1 MKKIIIL
8 LLFSSSIYSQ
18 TLVQIFSDRCTGEL
32 KSVAVNTEGY
42 TVVSFYNRTKTFTA
56 NDFYSGALRTWMEQ
70 TYAWWYALS
79 ACSTAQTTQTTTQT
93 STSNSNSGSDS
104 GGGDSGGDTGGD
116 TGGDSGGDSD
126 GGGGDDGGGNSDDG
140 GGDSDDRGGDSDDD
154 GGGDSDDDG
163 SGDDDDGGDD
173 SDDTD
178 DSDDSEEEQEEQ
190 EEEQEEE
197 EKEEEKEEEEEE
209 EESEEESE
217 EEEEEEEE
225 KEKKKKNTNPIIISA
240 NLMRMSGLDGAANQ
254 VIGLGFAQSSMNG
267 EYNYSANMMVWD
279 NLKQISLSGSR
290 GHTFHR
296 YDKKVPVIIKEDG
309 KEYVFGHYY
318 DKGSI
323 ANVQTLSAGLM
334 YMYGVYNAS
343 FGISNVY
350 IGQKENK
357 WKGFVGG
364 ISASNNILYSNGDW
378 NVMPA
383 FIAFGTKP
391 FPFKRFTVSPM
402 LATALTPVSYSTLD
416 NGFVFNEHALFVG
429 GANFDFSIT
438 KTFRI
443 NLGFNVAKS
452 TDSFPLTYSITIG
465 GKFKL

>member
-18 TLVQIFSDRCTGEL
+18 TLVQAFADRCTGEI
-32 KSVAVNTEGY
+32 KTVSIKMEGY
-42 TVVSFYNRTKTFTA
+42 TTVSFYNRTKTFTA

-104 GGGDSGGDTGGD
+104 SGGSSDNSGDTGSDNSGDGGSGDDGGGDSGDNGGD
-116 TGGDSGGDSD
+116 
-126 GGGGDDGGGNSDDG
+126 SDDG
-140 GGDSDDRGGDSDDD
+140 GGDSDD

-163 SGDDDDGGDD
+163 GDSDDDDSGGD
-173 SDDTD
+173 D
-178 DSDDSEEEQEEQ
+178 DSDDSEEEEQ
-190 EEEQEEE
+190 QEE

-209 EESEEESE
+209 ESEEES

-267 EYNYSANMMVWD
+267 EFNYSANMMIWD

-296 YDKKVPVIIKEDG
+296 YDKKVPVIIKENG
-309 KEYVFGHYY
+309 KEYVFGHFY

-364 ISASNNILYSNGDW
+364 VSASANVLYSQGDW

-383 FIAFGTKP
+383 FVFFGTKP

-429 GANFDFSIT
+429 GANFDFAIT
-438 KTFRI
+438 KTFRM

-452 TDSFPLTYSITIG
+452 TDAFPLTYSITIG

>member
-18 TLVQIFSDRCTGEL
+18 TLVQAFADRCTGEI
-32 KSVAVNTEGY
+32 KTVSIKMEGY
-42 TVVSFYNRTKTFTA
+42 TTVSFYNRTKTFTA

-104 GGGDSGGDTGGD
+104 SGGSSDNSGDTGSD
-116 TGGDSGGDSD
+116 NSGD
-126 GGGGDDGGGNSDDG
+126 GGSGDDGGGDNGGDSDDG
-140 GGDSDDRGGDSDDD
+140 GGDSDDGGGDSDDD

-163 SGDDDDGGDD
+163 GD
-173 SDDTD
+173 SDDDSGGDD
-178 DSDDSEEEQEEQ
+178 DSDDSEEEEQQ
-190 EEEQEEE
+190 EEEKEEE

-225 KEKKKKNTNPIIISA
+225 KKKKKKNTNPIIISA

-267 EYNYSANMMVWD
+267 EFNYSANMMIWD

-296 YDKKVPVIIKEDG
+296 YDKKVPVIIKENG
-309 KEYVFGHYY
+309 KEYVFGHFY

-364 ISASNNILYSNGDW
+364 VSASANVLYSQGDW

-383 FIAFGTKP
+383 FVFFGTKP

-429 GANFDFSIT
+429 GANFDFAIT
-438 KTFRI
+438 KTFRM

-452 TDSFPLTYSITIG
+452 TDAFPLTYSITIG

>member
-18 TLVQIFSDRCTGEL
+18 TLVQAFADRCTGEI
-32 KSVAVNTEGY
+32 KTVSIKMEGY
-42 TVVSFYNRTKTFTA
+42 TTVSFYNRTKTFTA

-104 GGGDSGGDTGGD
+104 SGGSSDNSGDTGSDNSGDGGSGDDGGGDSGDNGGD
-116 TGGDSGGDSD
+116 
-126 GGGGDDGGGNSDDG
+126 SDDG
-140 GGDSDDRGGDSDDD
+140 GGDSDDGGGDSDGDGGDSDDD
-154 GGGDSDDDG
+154 DSGGD
-163 SGDDDDGGDD
+163 
-173 SDDTD
+173 D
-178 DSDDSEEEQEEQ
+178 DSDDSEEEEQQ
-190 EEEQEEE
+190 EEEKEEE

-225 KEKKKKNTNPIIISA
+225 KKKKKKNTNPIIISA

-267 EYNYSANMMVWD
+267 EFNYSANMMIWD

-296 YDKKVPVIIKEDG
+296 YDKKVPVIIKENG
-309 KEYVFGHYY
+309 KEYVFGHFY

-364 ISASNNILYSNGDW
+364 VSASANVLYSQGDW

-383 FIAFGTKP
+383 FVFFGTKP

-429 GANFDFSIT
+429 GANFDFAIT
-438 KTFRI
+438 KTFRM

-452 TDSFPLTYSITIG
+452 TDAFPLTYSITIG

>member
-18 TLVQIFSDRCTGEL
+18 TLVQAFADRCTGEI
-32 KSVAVNTEGY
+32 KTVSIKMEGY
-42 TVVSFYNRTKTFTA
+42 TTVSFYNRTKTFTA

-104 GGGDSGGDTGGD
+104 SGGSSDNSGDTGSD
-116 TGGDSGGDSD
+116 NSGD
-126 GGGGDDGGGNSDDG
+126 GGSGDDGGGDNGGDSDDG
-140 GGDSDDRGGDSDDD
+140 GGDSDDGGGDSDDD

-163 SGDDDDGGDD
+163 GTVMMTAAEMMTVMILKRKNSKKKRKKKKK
-173 SDDTD
+173 
-178 DSDDSEEEQEEQ
+178 
-190 EEEQEEE
+190 
-197 EKEEEKEEEEEE
+197 KEEEKEEEEE

-225 KEKKKKNTNPIIISA
+225 KKKKKKNTNPIIISA

-267 EYNYSANMMVWD
+267 EFNYSANMMIWD

-296 YDKKVPVIIKEDG
+296 YDKKVPVIIKENG
-309 KEYVFGHYY
+309 KEYVFGHFY

-364 ISASNNILYSNGDW
+364 VSASANVLYSQGDW

-383 FIAFGTKP
+383 FVFFGTKP

-429 GANFDFSIT
+429 GANFDFAIT
-438 KTFRI
+438 KTFRM

-452 TDSFPLTYSITIG
+452 TDAFPLTYSITIG

>member
-18 TLVQIFSDRCTGEL
+18 TLIQAFAARCTGEI
-32 KSVAVNTEGY
+32 KTVSIQMEGY
-42 TVVSFYNRTKTFTA
+42 TTVSFYNRTKTFTS

-104 GGGDSGGDTGGD
+104 SGGSSDNSGDTGSDNSGDSGGGD
-116 TGGDSGGDSD
+116 DSGGDSGD
-126 GGGGDDGGGNSDDG
+126 NGGDSDDG
-140 GGDSDDRGGDSDDD
+140 GGDSDD

-163 SGDDDDGGDD
+163 GDSDDDDGGGN
-173 SDDTD
+173 D
-178 DSDDSEEEQEEQ
+178 DSDDSEEEEQ
-190 EEEQEEE
+190 QEE
-197 EKEEEKEEEEEE
+197 EKEEEEEKEKEEEEEEEE

-217 EEEEEEEE
+217 EEEEEED
-225 KEKKKKNTNPIIISA
+225 KKKKKKNTNPIIISA

-267 EYNYSANMMVWD
+267 EFNYSANMMIWD
-279 NLKQISLSGSR
+279 NLKQVSLSGSR
-290 GHTFHR
+290 GHTFYR

-309 KEYVFGHYY
+309 KEYIFGHFY

-364 ISASNNILYSNGDW
+364 VSASANVLYSQSNW
-378 NVMPA
+378 NIMPA
-383 FIAFGTKP
+383 FIFFGTKP

-429 GANFDFSIT
+429 GANFDFAIT
-438 KTFRI
+438 KTFRM
-443 NLGFNVAKS
+443 NLGFNIAKS
-452 TDSFPLTYSITIG
+452 TDAFPLTYSITIG

>member
-18 TLVQIFSDRCTGEL
+18 TLVQAFADRCTGEI
-32 KSVAVNTEGY
+32 KTVSIKMEGY
-42 TVVSFYNRTKTFTA
+42 TTVSFYNRTKTFTA

-104 GGGDSGGDTGGD
+104 SGGSSDNSGDTGSDNSGDGGSGDDGGGDSGDNGGD
-116 TGGDSGGDSD
+116 
-126 GGGGDDGGGNSDDG
+126 SDDG
-140 GGDSDDRGGDSDDD
+140 GGDSDDGGGDSDDD

-163 SGDDDDGGDD
+163 GDSDDDDSGGD
-173 SDDTD
+173 D
-178 DSDDSEEEQEEQ
+178 DSDDSEEEEQQ
-190 EEEQEEE
+190 EEEKEEE
-197 EKEEEKEEEEEE
+197 EKEEEEKEEEEE

-225 KEKKKKNTNPIIISA
+225 KKKKKKNTNPIIISA

-267 EYNYSANMMVWD
+267 EFNYSANMMIWD

-296 YDKKVPVIIKEDG
+296 YDKKVPVIIKENG
-309 KEYVFGHYY
+309 EEYVFGHFY

-364 ISASNNILYSNGDW
+364 VSASANVLYSQGDW

-383 FIAFGTKP
+383 FVFFGTKP

-429 GANFDFSIT
+429 GANFDFAIT
-438 KTFRI
+438 KTFRM

-452 TDSFPLTYSITIG
+452 TDAFPLTYSITIG

>member
-18 TLVQIFSDRCTGEL
+18 TLVQAFADRCTGEI
-32 KSVAVNTEGY
+32 KTVSIKMEGY
-42 TVVSFYNRTKTFTA
+42 TTVSFYNRTKTFTA

-104 GGGDSGGDTGGD
+104 SGGSSDNSGDTGSD
-116 TGGDSGGDSD
+116 NSGD
-126 GGGGDDGGGNSDDG
+126 GGSGDDGGGDNGGDSDDG
-140 GGDSDDRGGDSDDD
+140 GGDSDDGGGDSDDD

-163 SGDDDDGGDD
+163 GDSDDDDSGGD
-173 SDDTD
+173 D
-178 DSDDSEEEQEEQ
+178 DSDDSEEEEQQ
-190 EEEQEEE
+190 EEEKEEE
-197 EKEEEKEEEEEE
+197 EKEEEKEEEEE

-225 KEKKKKNTNPIIISA
+225 KKKKKKNTNPIIISA

-267 EYNYSANMMVWD
+267 EFNYSANMMIWD

-296 YDKKVPVIIKEDG
+296 YDKKVPVIIKENG
-309 KEYVFGHYY
+309 KEYVFGHFY

-364 ISASNNILYSNGDW
+364 VSASANVLYSQGDW

-383 FIAFGTKP
+383 FVFFGTKP

-429 GANFDFSIT
+429 GANFDFAIT
-438 KTFRI
+438 KTFRM

-452 TDSFPLTYSITIG
+452 TDAFPLTYSITIG

>member
-126 GGGGDDGGGNSDDG
+126 GGGGDDGGGDSDDG
-140 GGDSDDRGGDSDDD
+140 SGDSDDGGGDSDDD

-163 SGDDDDGGDD
+163 GDD
-173 SDDTD
+173 SD

-197 EKEEEKEEEEEE
+197 EKEDEKEEEEEE

-217 EEEEEEEE
+217 EEDEEEEE

-364 ISASNNILYSNGDW
+364 VSASNNILYSNGDW

-438 KTFRI
+438 KTFRM

>member
-1 MKKIIIL
+1 MRLIYIFIL
-8 LLFSSSIYSQ
+8 FGFFGFSQ
-18 TLVQIFSDRCTGEL
+18 TNEVIINQAMQQAEAQNITTPSEAVQALEASGMTETQARQLAAQRGLSYDQLMNDYFSTE
-32 KSVAVNTEGY
+32 NTDLE
-42 TVVSFYNRTKTFTA
+42 
-56 NDFYSGALRTWMEQ
+56 E
-70 TYAWWYALS
+70 
-79 ACSTAQTTQTTTQT
+79 
-93 STSNSNSGSDS
+93 NS
-104 GGGDSGGDTGGD
+104 
-116 TGGDSGGDSD
+116 
-126 GGGGDDGGGNSDDG
+126 
-140 GGDSDDRGGDSDDD
+140 DSDDS
-154 GGGDSDDDG
+154 
-163 SGDDDDGGDD
+163 
-173 SDDTD
+173 D
-178 DSDDSEEEQEEQ
+178 DSDDSEEEQ

-209 EESEEESE
+209 EEESEEES

-364 ISASNNILYSNGDW
+364 ISASANVLYSQSDW
-378 NVMPA
+378 NIMPA
-383 FIAFGTKP
+383 FIFFGTKP

-438 KTFRI
+438 KTFRM

>member
-18 TLVQIFSDRCTGEL
+18 TLVQAFADRCTGEI
-32 KSVAVNTEGY
+32 KTVSIKMEGY
-42 TVVSFYNRTKTFTA
+42 TTVSFYNRTKTFTA

-104 GGGDSGGDTGGD
+104 SGGSSDNSGDTGSDNSGDGGSGDDGGGDSGDNGGD
-116 TGGDSGGDSD
+116 
-126 GGGGDDGGGNSDDG
+126 SDDG
-140 GGDSDDRGGDSDDD
+140 GGDSDDGGGDSDGDGGDSDDD
-154 GGGDSDDDG
+154 DSGGD
-163 SGDDDDGGDD
+163 
-173 SDDTD
+173 D
-178 DSDDSEEEQEEQ
+178 DSDDSEEEEQQ
-190 EEEQEEE
+190 EEEKEEE
-197 EKEEEKEEEEEE
+197 EKEEEEKEEEEE
-209 EESEEESE
+209 EESEEES

-267 EYNYSANMMVWD
+267 EFNYSANMMIWD

-296 YDKKVPVIIKEDG
+296 YDKKVPVIIKENG
-309 KEYVFGHYY
+309 KEYVFGHFY

-364 ISASNNILYSNGDW
+364 VSASANVLYSQGDW

-383 FIAFGTKP
+383 FVFFGTKP

-429 GANFDFSIT
+429 GANFDFAIT
-438 KTFRI
+438 KTFRM

-452 TDSFPLTYSITIG
+452 TDAFPLTYSITIG

>member
-18 TLVQIFSDRCTGEL
+18 TLVQAFADRCTGEI
-32 KSVAVNTEGY
+32 KTVSIKMEGY
-42 TVVSFYNRTKTFTA
+42 TTVSFYNRTKTFTA

-104 GGGDSGGDTGGD
+104 SGGSSDNSGDTGSDNSGDGGSGDDGGGDSGDNGGD
-116 TGGDSGGDSD
+116 
-126 GGGGDDGGGNSDDG
+126 SDDG
-140 GGDSDDRGGDSDDD
+140 GGDSDDGGGDSDDD

-163 SGDDDDGGDD
+163 GDSDDDDSGGD
-173 SDDTD
+173 D
-178 DSDDSEEEQEEQ
+178 DSDDSEEEEQ
-190 EEEQEEE
+190 QEE
-197 EKEEEKEEEEEE
+197 EKEEEEKEEEEE
-209 EESEEESE
+209 EESEEES

-267 EYNYSANMMVWD
+267 EFNYSANMMIWD

-296 YDKKVPVIIKEDG
+296 YDKKVPVIIKENG
-309 KEYVFGHYY
+309 EEYIFGHFY

-364 ISASNNILYSNGDW
+364 ISASANVLYSQGDW

-383 FIAFGTKP
+383 FVFFGTKP

-429 GANFDFSIT
+429 GANFDFAIT
-438 KTFRI
+438 KTFRM

-452 TDSFPLTYSITIG
+452 TDAFPLTYSITIG

>member
-18 TLVQIFSDRCTGEL
+18 TLVQAFADRCTGEI
-32 KSVAVNTEGY
+32 KTVSIKMEGY
-42 TVVSFYNRTKTFTA
+42 TTVSFYNRTKTFTA
-56 NDFYSGALRTWMEQ
+56 NDFYSGALRAWMEQ

-104 GGGDSGGDTGGD
+104 SGGSSDNSGDTGSDNSGDGGSGDDGGGDN
-116 TGGDSGGDSD
+116 GGDSD
-126 GGGGDDGGGNSDDG
+126 GGGGDSDDG
-140 GGDSDDRGGDSDDD
+140 GGDSDDD

-163 SGDDDDGGDD
+163 GDSDDDDSGGD
-173 SDDTD
+173 D
-178 DSDDSEEEQEEQ
+178 DSDDSEEEEQ
-190 EEEQEEE
+190 QEE
-197 EKEEEKEEEEEE
+197 EKEEEK
-209 EESEEESE
+209 
-217 EEEEEEEE
+217 
-225 KEKKKKNTNPIIISA
+225 KKKKKNTNPIIISA

-267 EYNYSANMMVWD
+267 EFNYSANMMIWD

-296 YDKKVPVIIKEDG
+296 YDKKVPVIIKENG
-309 KEYVFGHYY
+309 KEYVFGHFY

-364 ISASNNILYSNGDW
+364 VSASANVLYSQGDW

-383 FIAFGTKP
+383 FVFFGTKP

-429 GANFDFSIT
+429 GANFDFAIT
-438 KTFRI
+438 KTFRM

-452 TDSFPLTYSITIG
+452 TDAFPLTYSITIG

>member
-18 TLVQIFSDRCTGEL
+18 TLVQAFADRCTGEI
-32 KSVAVNTEGY
+32 KTVSIKMEGY
-42 TVVSFYNRTKTFTA
+42 TTVSFYNRTKTFTA

-104 GGGDSGGDTGGD
+104 SGGSSDNSGDTGSDNSGDGGSGDDGGGDN
-116 TGGDSGGDSD
+116 GGDSD
-126 GGGGDDGGGNSDDG
+126 GGGGDSDDG
-140 GGDSDDRGGDSDDD
+140 GGDSDDD

-163 SGDDDDGGDD
+163 GDSDDDDSGGD
-173 SDDTD
+173 D
-178 DSDDSEEEQEEQ
+178 DSDDSEEEEQQ
-190 EEEQEEE
+190 EEEKE
-197 EKEEEKEEEEEE
+197 EEEKEEEEEE

-225 KEKKKKNTNPIIISA
+225 KKKKKKNTNPIIISA

-267 EYNYSANMMVWD
+267 EFNYSANMMIWD

-296 YDKKVPVIIKEDG
+296 YDKKVPVIIKENG
-309 KEYVFGHYY
+309 KEYVFGHFY

-364 ISASNNILYSNGDW
+364 VSASANVLYSQGDW

-383 FIAFGTKP
+383 FVFFGTKP

-429 GANFDFSIT
+429 GANFDFAIT
-438 KTFRI
+438 KTFRM

-452 TDSFPLTYSITIG
+452 TDAFPLTYSITIG

>member
-18 TLVQIFSDRCTGEL
+18 TLVQAFADRCTGEI
-32 KSVAVNTEGY
+32 KTVSIKMEGY
-42 TVVSFYNRTKTFTA
+42 TTVSFYNRTKTFTA

-104 GGGDSGGDTGGD
+104 SGGSSDNSGDTGSD
-116 TGGDSGGDSD
+116 NSGD
-126 GGGGDDGGGNSDDG
+126 GGGGDDGGGDSGDNGGDSDDG
-140 GGDSDDRGGDSDDD
+140 GGDSDDGGGDSDDD

-163 SGDDDDGGDD
+163 GDSDDDDSGGD
-173 SDDTD
+173 D
-178 DSDDSEEEQEEQ
+178 DSDDSEEEEQQ
-190 EEEQEEE
+190 EEEKEEE

-267 EYNYSANMMVWD
+267 EFNYSANMMIWD

-296 YDKKVPVIIKEDG
+296 YDKKVPVIIKENG
-309 KEYVFGHYY
+309 EEYVFGHFY

-364 ISASNNILYSNGDW
+364 VSASANVLYSQGDW

-383 FIAFGTKP
+383 FVFFGTKP

-429 GANFDFSIT
+429 GANFDFAIT
-438 KTFRI
+438 KTFRM

-452 TDSFPLTYSITIG
+452 TDAFPLTYSITIG

>member
-18 TLVQIFSDRCTGEL
+18 TLVQAFADRCTGEI
-32 KSVAVNTEGY
+32 KTVSIKMEGY
-42 TVVSFYNRTKTFTA
+42 TTVSFYNRTKTFTA
-56 NDFYSGALRTWMEQ
+56 NDFYSGALRAWMEQ

-93 STSNSNSGSDS
+93 STSNSNGGSDSNGGSSDGSGDTGSDS
-104 GGGDSGGDTGGD
+104 GGGDDG
-116 TGGDSGGDSD
+116 GGDSGDN
-126 GGGGDDGGGNSDDG
+126 GGDSDDG
-140 GGDSDDRGGDSDDD
+140 GGDSDD

-163 SGDDDDGGDD
+163 SDSDDDDSGGD
-173 SDDTD
+173 D
-178 DSDDSEEEQEEQ
+178 DSDDSEEEEQ
-190 EEEQEEE
+190 QEE
-197 EKEEEKEEEEEE
+197 EKEEEEKEEEEE

-267 EYNYSANMMVWD
+267 EFNYSANMMIWD

-296 YDKKVPVIIKEDG
+296 YDKKVPVIIKENG
-309 KEYVFGHYY
+309 KEYVFGHFY

-364 ISASNNILYSNGDW
+364 VSASANVLYSQGDW

-383 FIAFGTKP
+383 FVFFGTKP

-429 GANFDFSIT
+429 GANFDFAIT
-438 KTFRI
+438 KTFRM

-452 TDSFPLTYSITIG
+452 TDAFPLTYSITIG

>member
-18 TLVQIFSDRCTGEL
+18 TLVQAFADRCTGEI
-32 KSVAVNTEGY
+32 KTVSIKMEGY
-42 TVVSFYNRTKTFTA
+42 TTVSFYNRTKTFTA
-56 NDFYSGALRTWMEQ
+56 NDFYSGALRAWMEQ

-104 GGGDSGGDTGGD
+104 SGGSSDNSGDTGSDNSGDGGSGDDGGGDN
-116 TGGDSGGDSD
+116 GGDSD
-126 GGGGDDGGGNSDDG
+126 GGGGDSDDG
-140 GGDSDDRGGDSDDD
+140 GGDSDDD

-163 SGDDDDGGDD
+163 GDSDDDDSGGD
-173 SDDTD
+173 D
-178 DSDDSEEEQEEQ
+178 DSDDSEEEEQQ
-190 EEEQEEE
+190 EEEKE
-197 EKEEEKEEEEEE
+197 EEEKEEEEEE

-225 KEKKKKNTNPIIISA
+225 KKKKKKNTNPIIISA

-267 EYNYSANMMVWD
+267 EFNYSANMMIWD

-296 YDKKVPVIIKEDG
+296 YDKKVPVIIKENG
-309 KEYVFGHYY
+309 KEYVFGHFY

-364 ISASNNILYSNGDW
+364 VSASANVLYSQGDW

-383 FIAFGTKP
+383 FVFFGTKP

-429 GANFDFSIT
+429 GANFDFAIT
-438 KTFRI
+438 KTFRM

-452 TDSFPLTYSITIG
+452 TDAFPLTYSITIG

>member
-18 TLVQIFSDRCTGEL
+18 TLVQAFADRCTGEI
-32 KSVAVNTEGY
+32 KTVSIKMEGY
-42 TVVSFYNRTKTFTA
+42 TTVSFYNRTKTFTA
-56 NDFYSGALRTWMEQ
+56 NDFYSGALRAWMEQ

-104 GGGDSGGDTGGD
+104 SGGSSDNSGDTGSENSGDGGSGDDGGGDN
-116 TGGDSGGDSD
+116 GGDSD
-126 GGGGDDGGGNSDDG
+126 GGGGDSDDG
-140 GGDSDDRGGDSDDD
+140 GGDSDDD

-163 SGDDDDGGDD
+163 GDSDDDDSGGD
-173 SDDTD
+173 D
-178 DSDDSEEEQEEQ
+178 DSDDSEEEEQQ
-190 EEEQEEE
+190 EEEKE
-197 EKEEEKEEEEEE
+197 EEEKEEEEEE

-225 KEKKKKNTNPIIISA
+225 KKKKKKNTNPIIISA

-267 EYNYSANMMVWD
+267 EFNYSANMMIWD

-296 YDKKVPVIIKEDG
+296 YDKKVPVIIKENG
-309 KEYVFGHYY
+309 KEYVFGHFY

-364 ISASNNILYSNGDW
+364 VSASANVLYSQGDW

-383 FIAFGTKP
+383 FVFFGTKP

-429 GANFDFSIT
+429 GANFDFAIT
-438 KTFRI
+438 KTFRM

-452 TDSFPLTYSITIG
+452 TDAFPLTYSITIG

>member
-18 TLVQIFSDRCTGEL
+18 TLVQAFADRCTGEI
-32 KSVAVNTEGY
+32 KTVSIKMEGY
-42 TVVSFYNRTKTFTA
+42 TTVSFYNRTKTFTA

-104 GGGDSGGDTGGD
+104 SGGSSDNSGDTGSDNSGDGGSGDDGGGDN
-116 TGGDSGGDSD
+116 GGDSD
-126 GGGGDDGGGNSDDG
+126 GGGGDSDDG
-140 GGDSDDRGGDSDDD
+140 GGDSDDD

-163 SGDDDDGGDD
+163 GDSDDDDSGGD
-173 SDDTD
+173 D
-178 DSDDSEEEQEEQ
+178 DSDDSEEEEQQ
-190 EEEQEEE
+190 EEEKE
-197 EKEEEKEEEEEE
+197 EEEKEEEEEE

-217 EEEEEEEE
+217 EEEEEKEE
-225 KEKKKKNTNPIIISA
+225 KKKKKKNTNPIIISA

-267 EYNYSANMMVWD
+267 EFNYSANMMIWD

-296 YDKKVPVIIKEDG
+296 YDKKVPVIIKENG
-309 KEYVFGHYY
+309 KEYVFGHFY

-364 ISASNNILYSNGDW
+364 VSASANVLYSQGDW

-383 FIAFGTKP
+383 FVFFGTKP

-429 GANFDFSIT
+429 GANFDFAIT
-438 KTFRI
+438 KTFRM

-452 TDSFPLTYSITIG
+452 TDAFPLTYSITIG

>member
-18 TLVQIFSDRCTGEL
+18 TLVQAFADRCTGEI
-32 KSVAVNTEGY
+32 KTVSIKMEGY
-42 TVVSFYNRTKTFTA
+42 TTVSFYNRTKTFTA

-104 GGGDSGGDTGGD
+104 SGGSSDNSGDTGSD
-116 TGGDSGGDSD
+116 NSGD
-126 GGGGDDGGGNSDDG
+126 GGSGDDGGGDNGGDSDDG
-140 GGDSDDRGGDSDDD
+140 GGDSDDGGGDSDDD

-163 SGDDDDGGDD
+163 GD
-173 SDDTD
+173 SDDDSGGDD
-178 DSDDSEEEQEEQ
+178 DSDDSEEEEQQ
-190 EEEQEEE
+190 EEEKEEE

-267 EYNYSANMMVWD
+267 EFNYSANMMIWD

-296 YDKKVPVIIKEDG
+296 YDKKVPVIIKENG
-309 KEYVFGHYY
+309 KEYVFGHFY

-364 ISASNNILYSNGDW
+364 VSASANVLYSQGDW

-383 FIAFGTKP
+383 FVFFGTKP

-429 GANFDFSIT
+429 GANFDFAIT
-438 KTFRI
+438 KTFRM

-452 TDSFPLTYSITIG
+452 TDAFPLTYSITIG

>member
-1 MKKIIIL
+1 
-8 LLFSSSIYSQ
+8 
-18 TLVQIFSDRCTGEL
+18 
-32 KSVAVNTEGY
+32 
-42 TVVSFYNRTKTFTA
+42 
-56 NDFYSGALRTWMEQ
+56 
-70 TYAWWYALS
+70 
-79 ACSTAQTTQTTTQT
+79 
-93 STSNSNSGSDS
+93 
-104 GGGDSGGDTGGD
+104 
-116 TGGDSGGDSD
+116 
-126 GGGGDDGGGNSDDG
+126 
-140 GGDSDDRGGDSDDD
+140 
-154 GGGDSDDDG
+154 
-163 SGDDDDGGDD
+163 
-173 SDDTD
+173 
-178 DSDDSEEEQEEQ
+178 
-190 EEEQEEE
+190 
-197 EKEEEKEEEEEE
+197 
-209 EESEEESE
+209 
-217 EEEEEEEE
+217 
-225 KEKKKKNTNPIIISA
+225 
-240 NLMRMSGLDGAANQ
+240 MRMSGLDGAANQ

-364 ISASNNILYSNGDW
+364 VSASNNILYSNGDW

-438 KTFRI
+438 KTFRM

>member
-18 TLVQIFSDRCTGEL
+18 TLVQAFADRCTGEI
-32 KSVAVNTEGY
+32 KTVSIKMEGY
-42 TVVSFYNRTKTFTA
+42 TTVSFYNRTKTFTA

-104 GGGDSGGDTGGD
+104 SGGSSDNSGDTGSDNSGDGGSGDDGGGDSGDNGGD
-116 TGGDSGGDSD
+116 
-126 GGGGDDGGGNSDDG
+126 SDDG
-140 GGDSDDRGGDSDDD
+140 GGDSDD

-163 SGDDDDGGDD
+163 GRDSDDDGGD
-173 SDDTD
+173 SDDDDSGGDD
-178 DSDDSEEEQEEQ
+178 DSDDSEEEEQ
-190 EEEQEEE
+190 QEE
-197 EKEEEKEEEEEE
+197 EKEEEEKEEEEE
-209 EESEEESE
+209 EESEEES

-267 EYNYSANMMVWD
+267 EFNYSANMMIWD

-296 YDKKVPVIIKEDG
+296 YDKKVPVIIKENG
-309 KEYVFGHYY
+309 EEYVFGHFY

-364 ISASNNILYSNGDW
+364 VSASANVLYSQGDW

-383 FIAFGTKP
+383 FVFFGTKP

-429 GANFDFSIT
+429 GANFDFAIT
-438 KTFRI
+438 KTFRM

-452 TDSFPLTYSITIG
+452 TDAFPLTYSITIG

>member
-18 TLVQIFSDRCTGEL
+18 TLVQAFADRCTGEI
-32 KSVAVNTEGY
+32 KTVSIKMEGY
-42 TVVSFYNRTKTFTA
+42 TTVSFYNRTKTFTA
-56 NDFYSGALRTWMEQ
+56 NDFYSGVLRTWMEQ

-104 GGGDSGGDTGGD
+104 SGGSSDNSGDTGSD
-116 TGGDSGGDSD
+116 NSGD
-126 GGGGDDGGGNSDDG
+126 GGSGDDGGGDNGGDSDDG
-140 GGDSDDRGGDSDDD
+140 GGDSDDGGGDSDDD
-154 GGGDSDDDG
+154 GGGDSDDD
-163 SGDDDDGGDD
+163 DDDSGGD
-173 SDDTD
+173 D
-178 DSDDSEEEQEEQ
+178 DSDDSEEEEQQ
-190 EEEQEEE
+190 EEEKEEE

-225 KEKKKKNTNPIIISA
+225 KKKKKKNTNPIIISA

-267 EYNYSANMMVWD
+267 EFNYSANMMIWD

-296 YDKKVPVIIKEDG
+296 YDKKVPVIIKENG
-309 KEYVFGHYY
+309 KEYVFGHFY

-364 ISASNNILYSNGDW
+364 VSASANVLYSQGDW

-383 FIAFGTKP
+383 FVFFGTKP

-429 GANFDFSIT
+429 GANFDFAIT
-438 KTFRI
+438 KTFRM

-452 TDSFPLTYSITIG
+452 TDAFPLTYSITIG

>member
-18 TLVQIFSDRCTGEL
+18 TLVQAFADRCTGEI
-32 KSVAVNTEGY
+32 KTVSIKMEGY
-42 TVVSFYNRTKTFTA
+42 TTVSFYNRTKTFTA

-104 GGGDSGGDTGGD
+104 GGGSSDNSGDTGSDNSGD
-116 TGGDSGGDSD
+116 
-126 GGGGDDGGGNSDDG
+126 GGGDDGGGDSGDNGGDSDDG
-140 GGDSDDRGGDSDDD
+140 GGDSDDGGGDSDDD

-163 SGDDDDGGDD
+163 GDSDDDDSGGD
-173 SDDTD
+173 D
-178 DSDDSEEEQEEQ
+178 DSDDSEEEEQQ
-190 EEEQEEE
+190 EEEKEEE

-267 EYNYSANMMVWD
+267 EFNYSANMMIWD

-296 YDKKVPVIIKEDG
+296 YDKKVPMVIKEDG
-309 KEYVFGHYY
+309 KEYVFGYFY

-334 YMYGVYNAS
+334 YMYGVYNMS

-364 ISASNNILYSNGDW
+364 VSASNNILYSQGEW

-383 FIAFGTKP
+383 FVAFGTKP
-391 FPFKRFTVSPM
+391 YNFKRFTVSPM
-402 LATALTPVSYSTLD
+402 LATVLTPVSYSTLD

-438 KTFRI
+438 KTFRM

>member
-18 TLVQIFSDRCTGEL
+18 TLVQAFADRCTGEI
-32 KSVAVNTEGY
+32 KTVSIKMEGY
-42 TVVSFYNRTKTFTA
+42 TTVSFYNRTKTFTA
-56 NDFYSGALRTWMEQ
+56 NDFYSGALRAWMEQ

-104 GGGDSGGDTGGD
+104 SGGSSDNSGDTGSDNSGDGGSGDDGGGDN
-116 TGGDSGGDSD
+116 GGDSD
-126 GGGGDDGGGNSDDG
+126 GGGGDSDDG
-140 GGDSDDRGGDSDDD
+140 GGDSDDD

-163 SGDDDDGGDD
+163 GD
-173 SDDTD
+173 SDDDSGGDD
-178 DSDDSEEEQEEQ
+178 DSDDSEEEEQ
-190 EEEQEEE
+190 QEE
-197 EKEEEKEEEEEE
+197 EKEEEK
-209 EESEEESE
+209 
-217 EEEEEEEE
+217 
-225 KEKKKKNTNPIIISA
+225 KKKKKNTNPIIISA

-267 EYNYSANMMVWD
+267 EFNYSANMMIWD

-296 YDKKVPVIIKEDG
+296 YDKKVPVIIKENG
-309 KEYVFGHYY
+309 KEYVFGHFY

-364 ISASNNILYSNGDW
+364 VSASANVLYSQGDW

-383 FIAFGTKP
+383 FVFFGTKP

-429 GANFDFSIT
+429 GANFDFAIT
-438 KTFRI
+438 KTFRM

-452 TDSFPLTYSITIG
+452 TDAFPLTYSITIG

>member
-18 TLVQIFSDRCTGEL
+18 TLVQAFADRCTGEI
-32 KSVAVNTEGY
+32 KTVSIKMEGY
-42 TVVSFYNRTKTFTA
+42 TTVSFYNRTKTFTA
-56 NDFYSGALRTWMEQ
+56 NDFYSGALRAWMEQ

-104 GGGDSGGDTGGD
+104 SGGSSDNSGDTGSDNSGD
-116 TGGDSGGDSD
+116 GGSGDDGWGDNGGDSD
-126 GGGGDDGGGNSDDG
+126 GGGGDSDDG
-140 GGDSDDRGGDSDDD
+140 GGDSDDD

-163 SGDDDDGGDD
+163 GDSDDDDSGGD
-173 SDDTD
+173 D
-178 DSDDSEEEQEEQ
+178 DSDDSEEEEQQ
-190 EEEQEEE
+190 EEEKE
-197 EKEEEKEEEEEE
+197 EEEKEEEEEE

-225 KEKKKKNTNPIIISA
+225 KKKKKKNTNPIIISA

-267 EYNYSANMMVWD
+267 EFNYSANMMIWD

-296 YDKKVPVIIKEDG
+296 YDKKVPVIIKENG
-309 KEYVFGHYY
+309 KEYVFGHFY

-364 ISASNNILYSNGDW
+364 VSASANVLYSQGDW

-383 FIAFGTKP
+383 FVFFGTKP

-429 GANFDFSIT
+429 GANFDFAIT
-438 KTFRI
+438 KTFRM

-452 TDSFPLTYSITIG
+452 TDAFPLTYSITIG

>member
-1 MKKIIIL
+1 
-8 LLFSSSIYSQ
+8 
-18 TLVQIFSDRCTGEL
+18 
-32 KSVAVNTEGY
+32 
-42 TVVSFYNRTKTFTA
+42 
-56 NDFYSGALRTWMEQ
+56 
-70 TYAWWYALS
+70 
-79 ACSTAQTTQTTTQT
+79 
-93 STSNSNSGSDS
+93 
-104 GGGDSGGDTGGD
+104 
-116 TGGDSGGDSD
+116 
-126 GGGGDDGGGNSDDG
+126 
-140 GGDSDDRGGDSDDD
+140 
-154 GGGDSDDDG
+154 
-163 SGDDDDGGDD
+163 
-173 SDDTD
+173 
-178 DSDDSEEEQEEQ
+178 
-190 EEEQEEE
+190 
-197 EKEEEKEEEEEE
+197 
-209 EESEEESE
+209 
-217 EEEEEEEE
+217 
-225 KEKKKKNTNPIIISA
+225 
-240 NLMRMSGLDGAANQ
+240 MRMSGLDGAANQ

-267 EYNYSANMMVWD
+267 EFNYSANMMIWD

-296 YDKKVPVIIKEDG
+296 YDKKVPVIIKENG
-309 KEYVFGHYY
+309 EEYVFGHFY

-364 ISASNNILYSNGDW
+364 ASASANVLYSQGDW

-383 FIAFGTKP
+383 FVFFGTKP

-429 GANFDFSIT
+429 GANFDFAIT
-438 KTFRI
+438 KTFRM

-452 TDSFPLTYSITIG
+452 TDAFPLTYSITIG

>member
-18 TLVQIFSDRCTGEL
+18 TLVQAFADRCTGEI
-32 KSVAVNTEGY
+32 KTVSIKMEGY
-42 TVVSFYNRTKTFTA
+42 TTVSFYNRTKTFTA

-104 GGGDSGGDTGGD
+104 SGGSSDNSGDTGSDNSGDGGSGDDGGGDSGDNGGD
-116 TGGDSGGDSD
+116 
-126 GGGGDDGGGNSDDG
+126 SDDG
-140 GGDSDDRGGDSDDD
+140 GGDSDD

-163 SGDDDDGGDD
+163 GDSDDDDSGGD
-173 SDDTD
+173 D
-178 DSDDSEEEQEEQ
+178 DSDDSEEEEQ
-190 EEEQEEE
+190 QEE

-209 EESEEESE
+209 ESEEES

-267 EYNYSANMMVWD
+267 EFNYSANMMIWD

-296 YDKKVPVIIKEDG
+296 YDKKVPVIIKENG
-309 KEYVFGHYY
+309 EEYVFGHFY

-364 ISASNNILYSNGDW
+364 VSASANVLYSQGNW

-383 FIAFGTKP
+383 FVFFGTKP

-429 GANFDFSIT
+429 GANFDFAIT
-438 KTFRI
+438 KTFRM

-452 TDSFPLTYSITIG
+452 TDAFPLTYSITIG

>member
-18 TLVQIFSDRCTGEL
+18 TLIQAFADRCTGEI
-32 KSVAVNTEGY
+32 KTVSIQMEGY
-42 TVVSFYNRTKTFTA
+42 TTVSFYNRTKTFTS

-104 GGGDSGGDTGGD
+104 SGGSSDNSGDTGSDNSGDSGGGD
-116 TGGDSGGDSD
+116 DSGGDSGD
-126 GGGGDDGGGNSDDG
+126 NGGDSDDG
-140 GGDSDDRGGDSDDD
+140 GGDSDD

-163 SGDDDDGGDD
+163 GDSDDDDGGGN
-173 SDDTD
+173 D
-178 DSDDSEEEQEEQ
+178 DSDDSEEEEQ
-190 EEEQEEE
+190 QEE
-197 EKEEEKEEEEEE
+197 EKEEEEEKEKEEEEEEEE

-217 EEEEEEEE
+217 EEEEEED
-225 KEKKKKNTNPIIISA
+225 KKKKKKNTNPIIISA

-267 EYNYSANMMVWD
+267 EFNYSANMMIWD
-279 NLKQISLSGSR
+279 NLKQVSLSGSR
-290 GHTFHR
+290 GHTFYR

-309 KEYVFGHYY
+309 KEYIFGHFY

-364 ISASNNILYSNGDW
+364 VSASANVLYSQSNW
-378 NVMPA
+378 NIMPA
-383 FIAFGTKP
+383 FIFFGTKP

-429 GANFDFSIT
+429 GANFDFAIT
-438 KTFRI
+438 KTFRM
-443 NLGFNVAKS
+443 NLGFNIAKS
-452 TDSFPLTYSITIG
+452 TDAFPLTYSITIG

>member
-18 TLVQIFSDRCTGEL
+18 TLVQAFADRCTGEI
-32 KSVAVNTEGY
+32 KTVSIKMEGY
-42 TVVSFYNRTKTFTA
+42 TTVSFYNRTKTFTA
-56 NDFYSGALRTWMEQ
+56 NDFYSGALRAWMEQ

-104 GGGDSGGDTGGD
+104 SGGSSDNSGDTGSDNSGDGGSGDDGGGDN
-116 TGGDSGGDSD
+116 GGDSD
-126 GGGGDDGGGNSDDG
+126 GGGGDSDDG
-140 GGDSDDRGGDSDDD
+140 GGDSDDD

-163 SGDDDDGGDD
+163 GDSDDDDSGGDDDR
-173 SDDTD
+173 
-178 DSDDSEEEQEEQ
+178 DDSEEEEQQ
-190 EEEQEEE
+190 EEEKE
-197 EKEEEKEEEEEE
+197 EEEKEEEEEE
-209 EESEEESE
+209 EESEEEYE
-217 EEEEEEEE
+217 EKEEEEEE
-225 KEKKKKNTNPIIISA
+225 KKKKKKNTNPIIISA

-267 EYNYSANMMVWD
+267 EFNYSANMMIWD

-296 YDKKVPVIIKEDG
+296 YDKKVPVIIKENG
-309 KEYVFGHYY
+309 KEYVFGHFY

-364 ISASNNILYSNGDW
+364 VSASANVLYSQGDW

-383 FIAFGTKP
+383 FVFFGTKP

-429 GANFDFSIT
+429 GANFDFAIT
-438 KTFRI
+438 KTFRM

-452 TDSFPLTYSITIG
+452 TDAFPLTYSITIG

>member
-18 TLVQIFSDRCTGEL
+18 TLVQAFADRCTGEI
-32 KSVAVNTEGY
+32 KTVSIKMEGY
-42 TVVSFYNRTKTFTA
+42 TTVSFYNRTKTFTA

-104 GGGDSGGDTGGD
+104 SGGSSDNSGDTGSD
-116 TGGDSGGDSD
+116 NSGD
-126 GGGGDDGGGNSDDG
+126 GGSGDDGGGDNGGDSDDG
-140 GGDSDDRGGDSDDD
+140 GGDSDDGGGDSDDD

-163 SGDDDDGGDD
+163 GD
-173 SDDTD
+173 SDDDSGGDD
-178 DSDDSEEEQEEQ
+178 DSDDSEEEEQQ
-190 EEEQEEE
+190 EEEKEEE

-217 EEEEEEEE
+217 EEEEEKEE
-225 KEKKKKNTNPIIISA
+225 KKKKKKNTNPIIISA

-267 EYNYSANMMVWD
+267 EFNYSANMMIWD

-296 YDKKVPVIIKEDG
+296 YDKKVPVIIKENG
-309 KEYVFGHYY
+309 KEYVFGHFY

-364 ISASNNILYSNGDW
+364 VSASANVLYSQGDW

-383 FIAFGTKP
+383 FVFFGTKP

-429 GANFDFSIT
+429 GANFDFAIT
-438 KTFRI
+438 KTFRM

-452 TDSFPLTYSITIG
+452 TDAFPLTYSITIG